1 MARADKQD
9 WPAKDL
15 FLPEHHASADHQ
27 MPVGFARQGVEMLH
41 SGDMVEGK
49 LGSTGEPFEAA
60 AEAADV
66 VRDGRAQ

>member
-1 MARADKQD
+1 
-9 WPAKDL
+9 
-15 FLPEHHASADHQ
+15 